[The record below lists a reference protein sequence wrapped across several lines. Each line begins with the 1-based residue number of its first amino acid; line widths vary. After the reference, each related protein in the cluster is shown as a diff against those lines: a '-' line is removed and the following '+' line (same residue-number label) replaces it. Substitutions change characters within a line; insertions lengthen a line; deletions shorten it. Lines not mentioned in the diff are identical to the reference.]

1 MRSGKDRDK
10 GMKKQDVKLE
20 GFLTVI
26 SPQQHV
32 RIMDETMTP
41 TGNFLN
47 PDEITAFKGNA
58 VQAFKEYAGK
68 GVMIKHIAPEVEKE
82 QESGTPRYVMWM
94 YCYFPQG

>member
-1 MRSGKDRDK
+1 
-10 GMKKQDVKLE
+10 MKKQDVKLE
-20 GFLTVI
+20 EFLTVI
-26 SPQQHV
+26 SPQQRV

-41 TGNFLN
+41 TRNFLN

-82 QESGTPRYVMWM
+82 QESGTPRYVMWI

>member
-20 GFLTVI
+20 EFLTVI
-26 SPQQHV
+26 SPQQRV

-41 TGNFLN
+41 TRNFLN
-47 PDEITAFKGNA
+47 PDEITAFKGSA

-82 QESGTPRYVMWM
+82 QESGTPRYVMWI

>member
-26 SPQQHV
+26 SPQQRV
-32 RIMDETMTP
+32 RIIDETMTP

-68 GVMIKHIAPEVEKE
+68 GVTIKHIAPEVEKE
-82 QESGTPRYVMWM
+82 QESGTPRYVMWI

>member
-1 MRSGKDRDK
+1 MT
-10 GMKKQDVKLE
+10 KQDVKLE
-20 GFLTVI
+20 ALLTVI
-26 SPQQHV
+26 SPQQTV

-41 TGNFLN
+41 TGMFLN

-82 QESGTPRYVMWM
+82 VENGTPRYVMYI
-94 YCYFPQG
+94 YCYFPRK

>member
-26 SPQQHV
+26 SPQQRV

-82 QESGTPRYVMWM
+82 QESGTSRYVMWI

>member
-26 SPQQHV
+26 SPQQRV

-82 QESGTPRYVMWM
+82 QESGTPRYVMWI
-94 YCYFPQG
+94 YCYFLQG

>member
-26 SPQQHV
+26 SPQQRV

-82 QESGTPRYVMWM
+82 QESGTPRYVMWI

>member
-10 GMKKQDVKLE
+10 GMKKQNVKLE

-26 SPQQHV
+26 SPQQRV

-82 QESGTPRYVMWM
+82 QESGTPRYVMWI